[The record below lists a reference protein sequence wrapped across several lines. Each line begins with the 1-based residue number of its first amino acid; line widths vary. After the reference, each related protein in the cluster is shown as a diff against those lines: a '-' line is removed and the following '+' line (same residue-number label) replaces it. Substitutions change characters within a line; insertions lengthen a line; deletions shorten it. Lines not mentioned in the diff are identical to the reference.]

1 MGVLENMPF
10 KYSSEGKSLSAARS
24 GMNRRMYIIAEI
36 TVNSFCH
43 VGEQKWISGGWRVNW
58 CSQRFFWKSGE
69 TNGSRRMAAF
79 PSKAVETQ

>member
-24 GMNRRMYIIAEI
+24 GMNSRMYIIAEI

-43 VGEQKWISGGWRVNW
+43 VGE
-58 CSQRFFWKSGE
+58 
-69 TNGSRRMAAF
+69 
-79 PSKAVETQ
+79 